1 MNVIKSLYDFEC
13 KFYRNNV
20 NIVQFAEE
28 YLNLRLFKYQKLLL
42 CMFLTAHRFVV
53 KIHPFMY
60 YRRTSNVL
68 ICDKF
73 VE

>member
-1 MNVIKSLYDFEC
+1 MNYNG
-13 KFYRNNV
+13 NNV